1 MPSLPPATS
10 FISGFK
16 SHPVSPF
23 HHGASQSSPP
33 PHRPGAPLSRHEVL
47 RFVKKSALRLPDI
60 PGNKDRWLSQISRLA
75 DQGADFD
82 FTSSTASNVSNGVDP
97 GLFRSPGP
105 GGWPNS
111 SSIDKNFPAC
121 KQRFDE
127 YRAIKCL
134 ERLSA
139 PPKICHPLLA
149 IVKPGK
155 KPRLCLDLSRNF
167 NEYVKK
173 RKFKYLSLEA
183 AVEWSE
189 PGCWY
194 YKLDLSSCFLSFPL
208 TKEASDMMAFK
219 FGQDYWKFTSMPF
232 GLASAPR
239 IVSAL
244 LDVVSAQLHDEGIR
258 MTRFLDDF
266 LGICASEQ
274 AALACMARTAQVLR
288 DFGLMVNPDK
298 TEGPSQRLEYLGL
311 WLDSVAQTVSVPDD
325 KMREA
330 KDLLRSFAG
339 RSSASR
345 KSILSLIGKLAFIA
359 SVLPA
364 ARPFLRFLLDAAPGF
379 RRRLPTGFKEDIKL
393 WQTYLDTWNGT
404 RKWTLQ
410 QAPLVVASD
419 ASTQGMGFVVE
430 QAPDSVNS
438 ALPENLRR
446 GTATGCQWSDTHA
459 RLRSYK
465 HIAEAELLAPVTFA
479 MEAGA
484 ALKGTHVVFVLDNDT
499 DVAIIN
505 RRRTDSKQLL
515 FLLRRLALAAAQ
527 FGFSFTAI
535 HRPGL
540 RNLLPDVISR
550 PVDNDF
556 SADSPPSIQDIC
568 DRVDTKAA
576 QLDPVPPTPSPLAR
590 SYGSFFFSDSVS
602 HVAASKPLLH
612 PSVLRFCHSN
622 SLDSAKISG

>member
-1 MPSLPPATS
+1 M
-10 FISGFK
+10 
-16 SHPVSPF
+16 
-23 HHGASQSSPP
+23 
-33 PHRPGAPLSRHEVL
+33 
-47 RFVKKSALRLPDI
+47 
-60 PGNKDRWLSQISRLA
+60 
-75 DQGADFD
+75 
-82 FTSSTASNVSNGVDP
+82 
-97 GLFRSPGP
+97 
-105 GGWPNS
+105 
-111 SSIDKNFPAC
+111 
-121 KQRFDE
+121 
-127 YRAIKCL
+127 
-134 ERLSA
+134 
-139 PPKICHPLLA
+139 
-149 IVKPGK
+149 
-155 KPRLCLDLSRNF
+155 
-167 NEYVKK
+167 
-173 RKFKYLSLEA
+173 
-183 AVEWSE
+183 
-189 PGCWY
+189 
-194 YKLDLSSCFLSFPL
+194 
-208 TKEASDMMAFK
+208 
-219 FGQDYWKFTSMPF
+219 
-232 GLASAPR
+232 
-239 IVSAL
+239 
-244 LDVVSAQLHDEGIR
+244 
-258 MTRFLDDF
+258 
-266 LGICASEQ
+266 
-274 AALACMARTAQVLR
+274 
-288 DFGLMVNPDK
+288 
-298 TEGPSQRLEYLGL
+298 
-311 WLDSVAQTVSVPDD
+311 
-325 KMREA
+325 
-330 KDLLRSFAG
+330 
-339 RSSASR
+339 
-345 KSILSLIGKLAFIA
+345 
-359 SVLPA
+359 
-364 ARPFLRFLLDAAPGF
+364 
-379 RRRLPTGFKEDIKL
+379 
-393 WQTYLDTWNGT
+393 
-404 RKWTLQ
+404 
-410 QAPLVVASD
+410 
-419 ASTQGMGFVVE
+419 VE